1 MRGKPVYARR
11 IEKLANACFPASP
24 NIPWISASQF
34 LDRNDQKE
42 WAIVDVRSPR
52 ERAVSVIPRSTSLED
67 FEAQSKRFTDRP
79 ILVYCTVGCRS
90 GAYTQKLRE
99 QGFDAFN
106 LRGGVLA
113 WALEGKEFVTP
124 NGRSTHDVH
133 IHGAPQGVL
142 PPGYKA
148 VR

>member
-1 MRGKPVYARR
+1 M
-11 IEKLANACFPASP
+11 
-24 NIPWISASQF
+24 
-34 LDRNDQKE
+34 
-42 WAIVDVRSPR
+42 DVRSPR